1 MLCSVDAGVRHDCEL
16 DNDVRQWCWQ
26 VCRPEAAPQPPQ
38 GVDPLPP
45 SWFEDPPIAD
55 RHTPPCPQ
63 AVALAAA
70 NVPTLALG
78 LYSSEGD
85 NMSDAEVLADLADTV
100 LGLGAEARIPRWIPP
115 RSWQRLFGPG
125 GDMSA
130 Y

>member
-1 MLCSVDAGVRHDCEL
+1 MVASGRQKEFAAHMAAWIEEQGFGQVVMLCSVDAGVRHDCEL
-16 DNDVRQWCWQ
+16 DND
-26 VCRPEAAPQPPQ
+26 
-38 GVDPLPP
+38 
-45 SWFEDPPIAD
+45 
-55 RHTPPCPQ
+55 